1 MPATG
6 TYLRRYGDTG
16 LPAVQARRRPARRAA
31 AEIAEI
37 TTFGPARF
45 PILGLPDTL

>member
-6 TYLRRYGDTG
+6 TYLRRDGDT
-16 LPAVQARRRPARRAA
+16 VYRPFKLDVLRVRGR
-31 AEIAEI
+31 EIAEI